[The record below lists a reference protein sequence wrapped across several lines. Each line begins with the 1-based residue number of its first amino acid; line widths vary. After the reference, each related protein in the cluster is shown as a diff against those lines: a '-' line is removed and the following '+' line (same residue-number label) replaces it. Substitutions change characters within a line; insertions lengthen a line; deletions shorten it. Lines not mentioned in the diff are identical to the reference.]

1 MNLFAL
7 ALALAPPPAAAQEAP
22 QPVLAEGERIE
33 VETRADFN
41 GDGMDDLAY
50 VATLEDKRE
59 LRVMVSDTGQTAFG
73 IRPVQTLT
81 LDSYPLGDA
90 TLAFKAKVLLF
101 QELSG
106 GTTAVASTHRF
117 RWDSKLGA
125 MRLIG
130 LDATFY
136 SRTFAHDGKRASW
149 NLLTGDL
156 HTHTLRLRND
166 DSNIAYDEIDKQ
178 RRKKR
183 SKPLRLENAP
193 SGDDLLGWR
202 GGGS

>member
-1 MNLFAL
+1 MSLLAL
-7 ALALAPPPAAAQEAP
+7 ALALTAPPAAAQQGP
-22 QPVLAEGERIE
+22 QAVLAEGERIE

-41 GDGMDDLAY
+41 GDGLADLAY
-50 VATLEDKRE
+50 VAAREEQRE
-59 LRVMVSDTGQTAFG
+59 LRVVVSQADETGFG
-73 IRPVQTLT
+73 ELPVQALT
-81 LDSYPLGDA
+81 LDPYPLGDA
-90 TLAFKAKVLLF
+90 TLAFEGKVLLF
-101 QELSG
+101 EELSG

-136 SRTFAHDGKRASW
+136 SRTFAHDGKSASW

-156 HTHTLRLRND
+156 HTHTMRLRND
-166 DSNIAYDEIDKQ
+166 DSDIAYDEVDER

-193 SGDDLLGWR
+193 SGDDLLGWP